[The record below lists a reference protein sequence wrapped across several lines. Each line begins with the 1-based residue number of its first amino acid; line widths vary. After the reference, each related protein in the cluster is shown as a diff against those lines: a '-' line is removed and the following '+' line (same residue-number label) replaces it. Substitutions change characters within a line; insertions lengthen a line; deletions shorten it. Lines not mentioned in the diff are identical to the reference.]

1 MSKALIL
8 ASNTN
13 AQAVANGGVVNFGNI
28 VRRFGNCLYM
38 SGGNVVAKG
47 EGYYPLF
54 VTLSFTATAGTA
66 TIQIYK
72 DGVEIPGAKVVITTV
87 ADTTFAITIPTAI
100 RQRCC
105 AESVIEVKINGV
117 TANVVNASILMTKE

>member
-1 MSKALIL
+1 MSRALIL

-13 AQAVANGGVVNFGNI
+13 TQTLTNGGVVNFGSV
-28 VRRFGNCLYM
+28 VRRYGCNLKM

-47 EGYYPLF
+47 EGYYPVF
-54 VTLSFTATAGTA
+54 ANVSFTATAGTA

-72 DGVEIPGAKVVITTV
+72 DGVEIPGARVVRTTV

-105 AESVIEVKINGV
+105 NESTIEVKINGV
-117 TANVVNASILMTKE
+117 TATVVNASILVTKE

>member
-13 AQAVANGGVVNFGNI
+13 AQAVANGGVVNFGSI

-72 DGVEIPGAKVVITTV
+72 DGVEIPGAKVVRTTV

-105 AESVIEVKINGV
+105 TESVIEVKINGV